1 VTDDREL
8 DRKSIEAVARNG
20 DEAAF
25 RRLYQRHTPRLY
37 LVALRLVGGNEMDA
51 EDVVQESWLRAVRT
65 LTTFR
70 WDAAFAT
77 WLIAIGIN
85 VARETLR
92 KRSPAPDEDGLP
104 ERASPP
110 VHHEGRLDLERAIG
124 RLPAGYRTVLVL
136 HDVEGWT
143 HGAIGERLGISA
155 GTSKSQLFAARR
167 AMRALIDP
175 PGGSYER

>member
-8 DRKSIEAVARNG
+8 DRRLIEAVARNG

-25 RRLYQRHTPRLY
+25 RRLYRRHTPRLH

-51 EDVVQESWLRAVRT
+51 EDVVQESWLRAVRK
-65 LTTFR
+65 LTAFR

-92 KRSPAPDEDGLP
+92 KRSPAPAEDGLP
-104 ERASPP
+104 EPASPP
-110 VHHEGRLDLERAIG
+110 PPHEGRLDLERAIA
-124 RLPAGYRTVLVL
+124 RLPEGYRTVLVL

-175 PGGSYER
+175 PGGSHER